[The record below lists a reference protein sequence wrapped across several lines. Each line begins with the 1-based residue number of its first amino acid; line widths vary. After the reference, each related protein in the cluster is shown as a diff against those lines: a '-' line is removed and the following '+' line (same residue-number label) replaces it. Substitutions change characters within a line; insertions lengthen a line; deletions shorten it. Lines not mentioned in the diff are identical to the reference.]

1 MDQWSRWIWVIIVS
15 CRRRF
20 LYTFFI
26 WYTHMKIMKE
36 QCYSWWLRNPAITTW
51 DVSIPVNIGILYQ
64 PQPMQDFFKGAIFA
78 RLFCDSSSSYS
89 NSLMWEV
96 CMEKNS
102 GSSLMWDMAGKPF
115 RNPDRTALCYVVFL
129 RNSWKRRKEMKR
141 GIPILIHSVCLSNF
155 CRNSIAVAR
164 WGGGLI
170 RWGKCFWK
178 RLQIRNSRTW
188 KNSVLG
194 IPGNQ
199 QPAFPLRGVF
209 VSTVFHFSTATV
221 RVFSAATFGSNFWMI
236 FGKKHLLKARRG
248 DG

>member
-1 MDQWSRWIWVIIVS
+1 MESQHQGLWVPPSLLDHFATKSHRPLGERNGRCCFFCTENMSCFCWNKVDMEDMDQWSTWIWVIIVS

-36 QCYSWWLRNPAITTW
+36 QCYCWWLRNPAITTW

-102 GSSLMWDMAGKPF
+102 GSSLIWDMAGKPF
-115 RNPDRTALCYVVFL
+115 RNPDRTALCCVVFFWGTTE
-129 RNSWKRRKEMKR
+129 RREKRWKEEF
-141 GIPILIHSVCLSNF
+141 PFWSILCVSV
-155 CRNSIAVAR
+155 I
-164 WGGGLI
+164 
-170 RWGKCFWK
+170 
-178 RLQIRNSRTW
+178 
-188 KNSVLG
+188 
-194 IPGNQ
+194 
-199 QPAFPLRGVF
+199 
-209 VSTVFHFSTATV
+209 
-221 RVFSAATFGSNFWMI
+221 SAEIQS
-236 FGKKHLLKARRG
+236 LLPDEAAA
-248 DG
+248 